1 MTKVIIMARV
11 LWITLLFLSIV
22 IVTVVLILILVVV
35 SETFLAH
42 VPLGVEAEEEP
53 GDPLDNALAALVD
66 EQHVVEVGGVAP
78 AQVHDVP
85 LLQHGARLVVEVD
98 QDACSLVSH

>member
-1 MTKVIIMARV
+1 M
-11 LWITLLFLSIV
+11 
-22 IVTVVLILILVVV
+22 IVTVVLILVV

-42 VPLGVEAEEEP
+42 VPMGVEAEEEP
-53 GDPLDNALAALVD
+53 GHPLDNALTALVD